1 MTTMRVLFPAWILA
15 TVLVGTA
22 SAEAAPVTV
31 SAEIAAADRDSLVLL
46 WTFDLADP
54 WHLYGPHRND
64 TGQPPSVRLD
74 LPDGW
79 RAGPLEGWPV
89 PERHVIADVIL
100 DHIYERRLRLRQT
113 VHHPR
118 GARPREIAAELN
130 WLVCADLCVPGDT
143 LLTLDLPG
151 PASAAAANRLAA
163 QRAATPGPLPAAAAT
178 ARATADGVVVT
189 APGALRLEFVPDA
202 RGPDMVDAIAD
213 AVRDGEELHLRL
225 ERDSDAAGP
234 LSGLLIIHHPDDRKT
249 RGTITVPWP

>member
-1 MTTMRVLFPAWILA
+1 MTTMRVLFYAWFLAAVLVA
-15 TVLVGTA
+15 TV
-22 SAEAAPVTV
+22 SAEPEPVTV

-46 WTFDLADP
+46 WTFDLADR

-64 TGQPPSVRLD
+64 TGQPPSVRFD

-89 PERHVIADVIL
+89 PERHVVADVIL

-113 VHHPR
+113 VHHLAGASPR
-118 GARPREIAAELN
+118 QVAAELR

-143 LLTLDLPG
+143 VLTLDLPG
-151 PASAAAANRLAA
+151 PVSAGGAARLANH
-163 QRAATPGPLPAAAAT
+163 REATPGPLPAAAAT
-178 ARATADGVVVT
+178 ARATADGVVIT

-213 AVRDGEELHLRL
+213 AVRDGDELHLRL

-249 RGTITVPWP
+249 HGTITVPWP